1 MFYSLLTEEYLE
13 QCTSSTG
20 TFNDYLHGDC
30 HKVVYTLQQ
39 LYPLGTPVLLMEYD
53 DYIQEDCLL
62 HAVLRVG
69 DKFIDIRGVHHSI
82 DSVLDAFDYGD
93 FYILEGMGYLQQLV
107 QNRHLT
113 PIQQYEFEELTM
125 FVQRHIRYFT

>member
-1 MFYSLLTEEYLE
+1 MIDSLLTEDYLE

-30 HKVVYTLQQ
+30 HKVVYTLQR
-39 LYPLGTPVLLMEYD
+39 LYPLGIPLLLMEYD
-53 DYIQEDCLL
+53 DYVQEDCLL
-62 HAVLRVG
+62 HTVLRVG
-69 DKFIDIRGVHHSI
+69 DKFIDIRGVHRSI
-82 DSVLDAFDYGD
+82 DSVLDAFDYSD
-93 FYILEGMGYLQQLV
+93 FYTLEGIGHLQQLV
-107 QNRHLT
+107 QNGHLA